1 MPVPKREIII
11 LLIILVSI
19 AVSLYAYPIVPEQMA
34 SHWNAAGQVNG
45 YMPKLLGLALMPVIS
60 IGAFLLFLVIPRI
73 DPLRRNIAKFRAYFD
88 IFVVMMMLFLLY
100 LHGIMILA
108 NIGFTFNMMQVI
120 APALGA
126 VFYYSGVLIGHA
138 KKNWSI
144 GIRTPWTMS
153 SERVW
158 NKTHKIG
165 GKLFKAAGIIAFL
178 GIFFPDYAILLIFVP
193 VVAVLV
199 YTFVYSYVL
208 YQKKRK

>member
-11 LLIILVSI
+11 LLIILASI
-19 AVSLYAYPIVPEQMA
+19 AVSLYAYPIVPEQMT

-45 YMPKLLGLALMPVIS
+45 YIPKLLGLALMPVIS

-88 IFVVMMMLFLLY
+88 IFIVMMMLFLLY
-100 LHGIMILA
+100 LHGVLILA
-108 NIGFTFNMMQVI
+108 NIGFTFNMMQVL

-158 NKTHKIG
+158 NETHKIG
-165 GKLFKAAGIIAFL
+165 GKLFKAAGIIAFF
-178 GIFFPDYAILLIFVP
+178 GIFFPNYAILLIFVP
-193 VVAVLV
+193 VIAVVV

>member
-34 SHWNAAGQVNG
+34 SHWNADGQVNG
-45 YMPKLLGLALMPVIS
+45 YMPKLTGLAIMPVIA
-60 IGAFLLFLVIPRI
+60 IGMFFLFIVIPRI
-73 DPLRRNIAKFRAYFD
+73 DPLRRNIAKFRMYFD
-88 IFVVMMMLFLLY
+88 NFIVLMLLFFLY
-100 LHGIMILA
+100 LHVIMILA
-108 NIGFTFNMMQVI
+108 SIGFAFNMMQVI
-120 APALGA
+120 APALGV
-126 VFYYSGVLIGHA
+126 VFYYCGVLIGHA

-158 NKTHKIG
+158 NEVHRRG
-165 GKLFKAAGIIAFL
+165 GKLFKAVGIIALL
-178 GIFFPDYAILLIFVP
+178 GIFLPDYAILLILIP
-193 VVAVLV
+193 VVAVVV

-208 YQKKRK
+208 YQKKRR

>member
-1 MPVPKREIII
+1 MPVQKREIII

-19 AVSLYAYPIVPEQMA
+19 LASIYAYPRVPEQMA
-34 SHWNAAGQVNG
+34 SHWNAAGQING
-45 YMPKLLGLALMPVIS
+45 YIPRLVGLALMPVIS

-73 DPLRRNIAKFRAYFD
+73 DPLRRNIAKFRKYFD
-88 IFVVMMMLFLLY
+88 GFIVLMMLFLLY
-100 LHGIMILA
+100 LHGLVIFA

-126 VFYYSGVLIGHA
+126 VFYYCGVLISHA

-158 NKTHKIG
+158 NETHKRG

-178 GIFFPDYAILLIFVP
+178 GIVLPDYAIIFVLAP
-193 VVAVLV
+193 VIASIV

-208 YQKKRK
+208 YQKKRR

>member
-34 SHWNAAGQVNG
+34 SHWNADGQVNG
-45 YMPKLLGLALMPVIS
+45 YIPKLVGLALMPVIS

-88 IFVVMMMLFLLY
+88 IFIVMMMLFLLY
-100 LHGIMILA
+100 LHGILVLA
-108 NIGFTFNMMQVI
+108 NIGFAFNMMQVI
-120 APALGA
+120 APALA
-126 VFYYSGVLIGHA
+126 VVFYYCGVLIDHA

-158 NKTHKIG
+158 NETHRRG
-165 GKLFKAAGIIAFL
+165 GKLFKAAGIITLL
-178 GIFFPDYAILLIFVP
+178 GAVLPNYAIFFVLVP
-193 VVAVLV
+193 VIAVIV

-208 YQKKRK
+208 YQKKRR

>member
-11 LLIILVSI
+11 LLIILASI
-19 AVSLYAYPIVPEQMA
+19 AVSLYAYPIVPEQMT

-45 YMPKLLGLALMPVIS
+45 YIPKLLGLALMPVIS

-88 IFVVMMMLFLLY
+88 IFIVMMMLFLLY
-100 LHGIMILA
+100 LHGVLILA
-108 NIGFTFNMMQVI
+108 NIGFTFNMMQVL

>member
-11 LLIILVSI
+11 LLIILASI
-19 AVSLYAYPIVPEQMA
+19 AVSLYAYPIVPEQMT

-45 YMPKLLGLALMPVIS
+45 YIPKLLGLALMPVIS

-88 IFVVMMMLFLLY
+88 IFIVMMMLFLLY
-100 LHGIMILA
+100 LHGVLILA
-108 NIGFTFNMMQVI
+108 NIGFTFNMMQVL

-144 GIRTPWTMS
+144 GIRTPWMMS

-158 NKTHKIG
+158 NETHKIG